1 MKHFTPELKVG
12 ILTLVALLVLAT
24 GTLFVGKFQWF
35 KQTYEMNIQFDF
47 VSGLQEGAP
56 VRLNGVRVGAVK
68 GISIHT
74 EQSPPIVVIVQLNKT
89 ARLHKDAKAF
99 INTLGLM
106 GEKYVEI
113 YAGTRGQPYLSS
125 GDSIVGESPTELQDV
140 LQASKQVATD
150 LARTMSVIA
159 DLFTQESTRMSLQ
172 NVITRI
178 DSISRNIDE
187 TISSRRGDIELFAQN
202 LRILS
207 DNMNK
212 TILAVNTIL
221 QDNKQDTRA
230 LIANLSA
237 VSLEMR
243 NHSTSIMENL
253 DKLSG
258 QLNETAIQGK
268 PELQKTLT
276 NFREASEDFKTAM
289 KRLDNIAG
297 KVEKGEGT
305 VGKIMTDETLYGQ
318 TTETVSAIRNM
329 ALSISSSG
337 RILSNTQFEYEM
349 RYRDSLDRMRNDI
362 HLRISPN
369 DSKYY
374 LIGASDIGKDVGLD
388 LIYARREG
396 PFDIKLGILE
406 SEAAAGLDYHIK
418 DKDWTIGVTGVGL
431 TEKKPRLDVQTQF
444 RLGHY
449 FDVDWYGIVG
459 GENLTRDATANAGIQ
474 IRY

>member
-1 MKHFTPELKVG
+1 MKQFTPELKVG
-12 ILTLVALLVLAT
+12 ILTLVALIVLAT

-56 VRLNGVRVGAVK
+56 VRLNGVKVGAVRK
-68 GISIHT
+68 ISIDT
-74 EQSPPIVVIVQLNKT
+74 KKTPPIIVTVQLDKK
-89 ARLHKDAKAF
+89 ALMHKDAKAF

-113 YAGTRGQPYLSS
+113 YAGSSNQPFLAY
-125 GDSIVGESPTELQDV
+125 GDSIVGESPTEVSDI
-140 LQASKQVATD
+140 LQASKQVAND

-159 DLFTQESTRMSLQ
+159 DVFSQESTRISLK
-172 NVITRI
+172 NVIARI
-178 DSISRNIDE
+178 DSISTNLDE
-187 TISSRRGDIELFAQN
+187 TITNRRGDVEDFARN

-207 DNMNK
+207 ENMNK
-212 TILAVNTIL
+212 TILEVNAIL

-230 LIANLSA
+230 LVANLTA
-237 VSLEMR
+237 VSLEMK
-243 NHSTSIMENL
+243 NHSQSIMENL

-258 QLNETAIQGK
+258 QLNETATQGK
-268 PELQKTLT
+268 PELQTTLK
-276 NFREASEDFKTAM
+276 NFREASEDFKSTM
-289 KRLDNIAG
+289 KRLDNLAG

-318 TTETVSAIRNM
+318 TTETVSAIRDM

-337 RILSNTQFEYEM
+337 KALSNTQFEYEM
-349 RYRDSLDRMRNDI
+349 RYRDSVDRMRNDI

-369 DSKYY
+369 NKKYY
-374 LIGASDIGKDVGLD
+374 LVGASDIGKDVGLD

-396 PFDIKLGILE
+396 PFDIKLGVLE
-406 SEAAAGLDYHIK
+406 SEAAAGIDYHIK
-418 DKDWTIGVTGVGL
+418 DKDWTIGITGVGL

-444 RLGHY
+444 KVGHY